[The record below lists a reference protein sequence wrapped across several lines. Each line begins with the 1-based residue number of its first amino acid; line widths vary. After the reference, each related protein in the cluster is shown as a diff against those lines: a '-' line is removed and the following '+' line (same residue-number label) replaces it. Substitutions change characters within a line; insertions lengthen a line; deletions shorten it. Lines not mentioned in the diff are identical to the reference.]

1 LGLQR
6 TQERDGGFERVWTV
20 VVFAVREA
28 FELRPEHLGQVVG
41 EAEPA
46 VGDEGL
52 EGGDAGFLV
61 AGVVDLPD
69 GELPER
75 RL

>member
-1 LGLQR
+1 MSLQGAE
-6 TQERDGGFERVWTV
+6 ERDGGFERVECV
-20 VVFAVREA
+20 VVFAAREA
-28 FELRPEHLGQVVG
+28 FELRPEQLGEVVG
-41 EAEPA
+41 EAQPA

-69 GELPER
+69 GELPEGS
-75 RL
+75 L